1 MRQTP
6 RSSNRAGLYSHWT
19 SSSGAFSV
27 DQHFSALLDG
37 QALSESA
44 SEAVF
49 EALLS
54 GQLDDARIGG
64 LLSLIQT
71 RGATAG
77 ELTGAAR
84 AMRRHSER
92 IPYTPPEGV
101 RLLDTCGTGGAP
113 KAFNISTAAAIIAAA
128 AGRERGLRV
137 AKHGNRS
144 RTGRGSAEI
153 LQALGVDIEAGP
165 SAQARCLEEAGVCFC
180 FAMRHHPAMRHA
192 AGPRKSLGFPTI
204 FNLLGPLTNPAG
216 ADRQLLGVYDRRFVG
231 PMGAALAALGA
242 ERAIVAHGLDGLDE
256 MTTTAPTFVC
266 EVRDGEVREYE
277 VDASD
282 FGLARAELAD
292 LQAADLED
300 AVRVI
305 RSVLAGEAGAKLDI
319 VLWNAAGALLAG
331 GVVDDLAEGVHLA
344 KQAVLDGAA
353 SRTLERL
360 VATSSG

>member
-1 MRQTP
+1 M
-6 RSSNRAGLYSHWT
+6 
-19 SSSGAFSV
+19 

-37 QALSESA
+37 QALSEAA

-49 EALLS
+49 EALLQ
-54 GQLDDARIGG
+54 GELDDARIGG
-64 LLSLIQT
+64 LLSLVQT

-92 IPYTPPEGV
+92 IPYKISRGE

-113 KAFNISTAAAIIAAA
+113 KTFNISTAAAIIAAA
-128 AGRERGLRV
+128 AGREHGLRV

-153 LQALGVDIEAGP
+153 LAALGVNIEAGP
-165 SAQARCLEEAGVCFC
+165 EAQARCLDEAGVCFC

-216 ADRQLLGVYDRRFVG
+216 ARRQLLGVYDRRFVR
-231 PMGAALAALGA
+231 PMGEALAALGA

-256 MTTTAPTFVC
+256 MTTTAPTLVC
-266 EVRDGEVREYE
+266 EVTDGVVREYE
-277 VDASD
+277 VDAA
-282 FGLARAELAD
+282 GHGVARAGLAD
-292 LQAADLED
+292 LQARDLD
-300 AVRVI
+300 GAARVI

-319 VLWNAAGALLAG
+319 ALWNAAAALVVG
-331 GVVDDLAEGVHLA
+331 GVAEGLGEGLDLARGAVSSGAGEETLA
-344 KQAVLDGAA
+344 
-353 SRTLERL
+353 RL
-360 VATSSG
+360 VRASGAE